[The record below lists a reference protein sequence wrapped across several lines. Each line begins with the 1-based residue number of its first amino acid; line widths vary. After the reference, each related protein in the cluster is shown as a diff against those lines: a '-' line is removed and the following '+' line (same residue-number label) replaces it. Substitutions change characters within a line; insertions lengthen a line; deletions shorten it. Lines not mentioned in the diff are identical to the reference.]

1 MTLSMAYSIDLNKD
15 INAEEADIAFQKK
28 EISSQKDFRCPN
40 GKCRIAVTCANLE
53 KPKAARKVDPYF
65 RSVEDHKENCPFAVE
80 EARGPNSEK
89 SDSYY
94 DGVDTTK
101 GNTLINL
108 APPHPKPQ
116 DSESTDVKP
125 SKKPS
130 PQSSSKRKD
139 SEHNSDRKKRISSLV
154 TSFLNGEN
162 FDVTLPY
169 PYAESISL
177 QDLFIEIDGQ
187 DISNLDQNTLRIYY
201 GPAWINTASNGY
213 QIRFA
218 NELLD
223 VSQSD
228 KEIFEKPTLYIHQD
242 KIKDTSYKKY
252 SEIEKLIGP
261 RLKDVYILSNAPALT
276 SDRKYINFKFTGFQ
290 YLEILV

>member
-1 MTLSMAYSIDLNKD
+1 MTLSMAYSIDLNKN

-28 EISSQKDFRCPN
+28 EISSQKDFQCPN

-53 KPKAARKVDPYF
+53 KPKSKRKIDPYF
-65 RSVEDHKENCPFAVE
+65 RSVEDHKENCPLAVE
-80 EARGPNSEK
+80 KANDVRPETL
-89 SDSYY
+89 DSYY

-108 APPHPKPQ
+108 TLPPPKPQ
-116 DSESTDVKP
+116 DSESTDVKS

-139 SEHNSDRKKRISSLV
+139 SERDHDRKKRISSLV

-162 FDVTLPY
+162 FDVTLPH
-169 PYAESISL
+169 PDAKNISL

-187 DISNLDQNTLRIYY
+187 DISDLDQDTLRIYY
-201 GPAWINTASNGY
+201 GPAWINTLSNGY
-213 QIRFA
+213 QIKFA

-223 VSQSD
+223 TSQSD
-228 KEIFEKPTLYIHQD
+228 KEIFEKPTFFIHQNE
-242 KIKDTSYKKY
+242 IKDAPYKKY
-252 SEIEKLIGP
+252 REIKKLANA
-261 RLKDVYILSNAPALT
+261 RTKEVFILSHPPTLN
-276 SDRKYINFKFTGFQ
+276 KKGEYINFNFTGFQ
-290 YLEILV
+290 YLEVID

>member
-1 MTLSMAYSIDLNKD
+1 MTLSTAYSIDLNKD
-15 INAEEADIAFQKK
+15 INAEDADIAFQQKK
-28 EISSQKDFRCPN
+28 ISSQKDFRCPN

-65 RSVEDHKENCPFAVE
+65 RSVEDHEENCPFAVE
-80 EARGPNSEK
+80 EAKGSNLETL
-89 SDSYY
+89 DSYY

-108 APPHPKPQ
+108 VAPRPKPQ
-116 DSESTDVKP
+116 DSELTDVEP
-125 SKKPS
+125 SQKPS
-130 PQSSSKRKD
+130 PRSSSKRKD
-139 SEHNSDRKKRISSLV
+139 SEHNNNRTKTISSLV

-169 PYAESISL
+169 PYAEDISL
-177 QDLFIEIDGQ
+177 QNLFIEIDGQ
-187 DISNLDQNTLRIYY
+187 DINDLDQDTLRIYY
-201 GPAWINTASNGY
+201 GEAWVNKVHNGY

-218 NELLD
+218 KNLLD
-223 VSQSD
+223 TSQSD
-228 KEIFEKPTLYIHQD
+228 EELREPPRLYIRQNE
-242 KIKDTSYKKY
+242 IKDAPYKKY
-252 SEIEKLIGP
+252 REIENFKGP
-261 RLKDVYILSNAPALT
+261 KTKKVFILSHAPALT